1 MKYQAISILNPAVE
15 NILNGSKSIEIRS
28 WHPETMPLNNVILV
42 QNEKYLKNQ
51 MDVDFGVAMAIVDFV
66 SVREWLYEDYLRQ
79 NQDTTLNK
87 PWFSGY
93 FVWEIKNVRPL
104 HKPIP
109 CLARKGI
116 YTLDLDVEY

>member
-42 QNEKYLKNQ
+42 QNKKYLKNQ

-66 SVREWLYEDYLRQ
+66 TVREWLYED
-79 NQDTTLNK
+79 
-87 PWFSGY
+87 
-93 FVWEIKNVRPL
+93 
-104 HKPIP
+104 
-109 CLARKGI
+109 
-116 YTLDLDVEY
+116 